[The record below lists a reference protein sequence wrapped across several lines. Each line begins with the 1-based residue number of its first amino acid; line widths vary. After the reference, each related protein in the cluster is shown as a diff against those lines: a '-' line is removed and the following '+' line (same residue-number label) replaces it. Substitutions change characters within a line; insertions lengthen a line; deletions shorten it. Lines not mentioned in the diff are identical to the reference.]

1 LIDRSLLPPAAK
13 ACYEHVKAFS
23 QDAKLVS
30 LVTIYKTVFT
40 FQICV
45 SHVGMG

>member
-1 LIDRSLLPPAAK
+1 LIDRNLLPPAAK
-13 ACYEHVKAFS
+13 ACYEHVKTLS
-23 QDAKLVS
+23 QDAKPVS
-30 LVTIYKTVFT
+30 LATIYKTVFT

>member
-1 LIDRSLLPPAAK
+1 MIDKSLPFPAAK
-13 ACYEHVKAFS
+13 ACYEHVKVFS
-23 QDAKLVS
+23 EDAKPVS